1 MKVNRKF
8 IVASAILVV
17 LYYVYTKEEP
27 KKETYCTMCAGK

>member
-8 IVASAILVV
+8 IIASAILVAV
-17 LYYVYTKEEP
+17 YYAYTREEP